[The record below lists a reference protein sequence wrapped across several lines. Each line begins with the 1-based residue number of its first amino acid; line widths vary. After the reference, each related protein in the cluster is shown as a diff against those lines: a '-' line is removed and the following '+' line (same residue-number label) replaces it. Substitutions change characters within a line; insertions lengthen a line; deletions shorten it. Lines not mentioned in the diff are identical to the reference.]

1 MLIFPT
7 FFSKSVGVA
16 ADSWLSYMDRLLTL
30 GRECVD
36 EICLLKEK
44 LLKLVDIYYDALDAP
59 KKGLKVS
66 YLQPVSFVQPD
77 KFMVLVYGLNEA
89 ANGFNQFFAYEHLG
103 IRLYLI
109 IW

>member
-1 MLIFPT
+1 M

-16 ADSWLSYMDRLLTL
+16 ADSWLSYTDRLLTL
-30 GRECVD
+30 GWECVD

-66 YLQPVSFVQPD
+66 IYSWSVSFSQINSWCWY
-77 KFMVLVYGLNEA
+77 MA
-89 ANGFNQFFAYEHLG
+89 
-103 IRLYLI
+103 
-109 IW
+109 